1 MSALPAPSRWQGW
14 LDRHTTLFGPLGDG
28 RCIGIARRADLNTT
42 GAELVAWEARGG
54 RLVAIVKPFTGY
66 EDTAVDVLLVGNDE
80 AIEEIGGALDDEAL
94 PVIKRMVRRGDLVCY
109 MLRGQKELMR
119 AGFEDILLCM
129 GIVFSGGCR

>member
-14 LDRHTTLFGPLGDG
+14 LDRHSALFGPLGDG
-28 RCIGIARRADLNTT
+28 RCIGIAHRADLNQQ
-42 GAELVAWEARGG
+42 GSELVAWEAQGG
-54 RLVAIVKPFTGY
+54 RLIAVTKPFAGY
-66 EDTAVDVLLVGNDE
+66 QDTAVDVLLVGNDE
-80 AIEEIGGALDDEAL
+80 AIAEISGALESDAL